1 MNATLTPTLLDPFE
15 HETFYD
21 ESARTLSF
29 ASRGFEIPFHDLV
42 RHLSFDLVGAI
53 PKSLGKLSEAPPTG
67 PASFA
72 SAFYQVGASVLAIT
86 TEIEEARGSHRV
98 LELLGLA
105 EDLRLR
111 VNMTVP
117 GGEALAKLGK
127 AERDLVES
135 GRSLGQVRVWGNET
149 GLVSTTR
156 RALSRQMRGTGLDT
170 QVLGR
175 DALEPVY
182 QPPAAETLTLDAF
195 SENDLRVTALLL
207 DLLRELPVEGGL
219 TRAARQMAASRNRVR
234 RKGSIVSY
242 AYETHRAGTGV
253 LHLRRREVE
262 AGAERPGLVR
272 TFVVAGLRGAARL
285 RIRDLGGRAH
295 AEFAG
300 TKESVALIRQAL
312 ISHLGGRA

>member
-1 MNATLTPTLLDPFE
+1 M
-15 HETFYD
+15 
-21 ESARTLSF
+21 
-29 ASRGFEIPFHDLV
+29 
-42 RHLSFDLVGAI
+42 GAI
-53 PKSLGKLSEAPPTG
+53 PKPLGKLKESLSLGSNEG

-72 SAFYQVGASVLAIT
+72 SAFYQVGPSVLAIT
-86 TEIEEARGSHRV
+86 TEIEEAKGSHRV

-111 VNMTVP
+111 INMTLP
-117 GGEALAKLGK
+117 GGEALAKLGAEEK
-127 AERDLVES
+127 AALEA

-156 RALSRQMRGTGLDT
+156 RALARQMRGTGLET
-170 QVLGR
+170 QVLSR
-175 DALEPVY
+175 SAEEPIYEAPVT
-182 QPPAAETLTLDAF
+182 ERLSLDVF
-195 SENDLRVTALLL
+195 SDNDLRVTAHLLE
-207 DLLRELPVEGGL
+207 LLKGMAAEGAL

-253 LHLRRREVE
+253 LHIRRREVE

-272 TFVVAGLRGAARL
+272 TFVIAGLRGGARL

-295 AEFAG
+295 AEYAG
-300 TKESVALIRQAL
+300 TRESVAAIRAAL
-312 ISHLGGRA
+312 LATLGGRA